1 MINIFIP
8 KEIKN
13 GEFRVGLIPEAVE
26 KLIKINPEKIK
37 IWIQEGAGEASGY
50 KDEDY
55 QAMGAYIL
63 YESFKSIFEEKI
75 DLILKVKEPLPE
87 EYDFLLSG
95 KKSVAGFFH
104 LPANPGLEKFFK
116 DNGIRFLDYGEVTDE
131 KGGRPILA
139 AMSKIA
145 GELAVLKGFN
155 YLLITGCGL
164 MPQDTKV
171 TIIGAGTAGIAAAN
185 YAANL
190 GVKKVNIS
198 IFDIKE
204 KMVFVGGQ
212 FINTKISS
220 RENISGILPQTD
232 LLICAPAIKGEQAPK
247 IITRKMVQSMQK
259 TAVIM
264 DVAIDQGGTLETSLT
279 TTTDFPFYFE
289 EGVLHCCRSNIPGMV
304 GRSASPALSKAA
316 LPYLIE
322 FIKKLI

>member
-139 AMSKIA
+139 AMSEIA
-145 GELAVLKGFN
+145 GKLAVLKGFN
-155 YLLITGCGL
+155 HLLNGGYGL
-164 MPQDTKV
+164 LPQDTKV
-171 TIIGAGTAGIAAAN
+171 AIIGAGTAGIAAAN

-190 GVKKVNIS
+190 GVKNDNMS
-198 IFDIKE
+198 IFDIRE